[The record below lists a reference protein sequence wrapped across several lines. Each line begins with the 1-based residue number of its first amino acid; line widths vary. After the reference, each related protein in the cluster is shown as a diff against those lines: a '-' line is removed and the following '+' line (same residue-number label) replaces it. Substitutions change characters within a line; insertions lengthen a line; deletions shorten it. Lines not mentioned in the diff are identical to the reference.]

1 MACLDSPSHRY
12 VGQISSCKL
21 IDDYDKSKDKLQI
34 PGCSSGQITTELS
47 TNSIVNSGEA
57 HYLQE
62 LPQGID
68 AVMMTYAYLSYTAE
82 GDTMRLPA
90 TANTALGM

>member
-1 MACLDSPSHRY
+1 M
-12 VGQISSCKL
+12 L
-21 IDDYDKSKDKLQI
+21 IRTD
-34 PGCSSGQITTELS
+34 TTELS

-62 LPQGID
+62 LPPGID
-68 AVMMTYAYLSYTAE
+68 AMMMTYAYLSYTAE

-90 TANTALGM
+90 TANTPLGM